1 MSRST
6 DSRSI
11 RSTLLPTLAAAA
23 VVAVALVTSALTGK
37 GATADANPYA
47 APAQVRG
54 TFTYATT
61 EGIHLVDAE
70 TGEET
75 VLTAFAGHASSPA
88 ASPDGERLVFAA
100 DLDDA
105 DNADIYV
112 SDIDGTDI
120 QQLTATAHHDT
131 GPEWSPDGTRI
142 AFERNDATGR
152 PEIAILDV
160 ATGAVTLATD
170 NDVLDVQPEWSPDGT
185 ELVFTR
191 NADGQS
197 DLVVLDVAS
206 SAETVL
212 ATPES
217 ESGATWS
224 PDGESLAYVL
234 TTDVDEPLAS
244 RDLWAIDL
252 AGEERRPLV
261 ETEGVSEMS
270 PRWTDDGSLTFVV
283 FDPEQND
290 ELIVARDLRRDRSGY
305 VVPDAGVA
313 FDWSPR

>member
-23 VVAVALVTSALTGK
+23 VMAVALVTSALIGE

-47 APAQVRG
+47 APAQVGG

-75 VLTAFAGHASSPA
+75 VLTAFAGHVSSPA
-88 ASPDGERLVFAA
+88 LAPDGQRLVFAA
-100 DLDDA
+100 DLDET

-112 SDIDGTDI
+112 SARDGSDL
-120 QQLTATAHHDT
+120 QRLTATAHHDT

-142 AFERNDATGR
+142 AFERNDETGR
-152 PEIAILDV
+152 PEIAVLDV
-160 ATGAVTLATD
+160 ATGVVTLATD
-170 NDVLDVQPEWSPDGT
+170 NDFVDIQPEWSPDGT

-191 NADGQS
+191 NAGGQT
-197 DLVVLDVAS
+197 DLVVLDLS
-206 SAETVL
+206 SSTETVL
-212 ATPES
+212 TTPES

-234 TTDVDEPLAS
+234 TTDVNEPLGT
-244 RDLWAIDL
+244 RDLWTTDP

-261 ETEGVSEMS
+261 ESHGLDETS
-270 PRWTDDGSLTFVV
+270 PRWTDDGTLTFVT
-283 FDPEQND
+283 FDPEERD
-290 ELIVARDLRRDRSGY
+290 ETIVARDLGRDRSGY
-305 VVPDAGVA
+305 VVPDAGVV